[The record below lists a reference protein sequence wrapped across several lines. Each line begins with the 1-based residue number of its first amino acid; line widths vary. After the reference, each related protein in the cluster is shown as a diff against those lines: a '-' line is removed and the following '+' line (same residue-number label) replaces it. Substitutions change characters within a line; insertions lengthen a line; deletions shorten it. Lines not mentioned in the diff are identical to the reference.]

1 MRENISIT
9 EKEVAVIIFL
19 SMLFTICESLS
30 IELNNF
36 FHEYIIFGYHFLFNV
51 SVIFFC
57 IGFFI
62 IDLITEL
69 YNDKFAD
76 YFIYSKVISQVVF
89 VFFGLCG
96 VKVAGI
102 EHGQIAKTFF

>member
-9 EKEVAVIIFL
+9 EKEVVAIIFL
-19 SMLFTICESLS
+19 SMLFAICESLS

-36 FHEYIIFGYHFLFNV
+36 FHVYVVFGYQFSFNV

-69 YNDKFAD
+69 YNDRFAD
-76 YFIYSKVISQVVF
+76 YFIVSPQ
-89 VFFGLCG
+89 
-96 VKVAGI
+96 
-102 EHGQIAKTFF
+102 